1 MQMSCNW
8 ISFKFPIFW
17 FRRIFFSTCAPT
29 HEDSGESNYRGECR
43 VCHGPHGMSS
53 GRSAHQV
60 PPVGLGDFFVNL
72 TFRIVS
78 GWWVHR
84 GRNHPT
90 WRMMRATLQRH
101 IERWRLSLFFFPAF
115 KGAGLFWMA
124 AKWVFF
130 FFSKSGTYER
140 LMMFHLHH
148 ADQFQLAADV
158 RQCLERSLCKFVH
171 SSGQFCWK
179 MIAALLFGLC
189 ERNKNR
195 SIALEKLF
203 IESFGAEMIRW
214 NVWPQIRGKVAV
226 ALWPEVVSGKL
237 R

>member
-1 MQMSCNW
+1 MEYFTSRPMQMSCNW
-8 ISFKFPIFW
+8 ISFKFPIFLVSTD
-17 FRRIFFSTCAPT
+17 FFSTCAPT

-60 PPVGLGDFFVNL
+60 PPVGLGDLFVNL

-101 IERWRLSLFFFPAF
+101 IERWRLSLFFFPRS
-115 KGAGLFWMA
+115 KGRGFFEWRPND
-124 AKWVFF
+124 FF
-130 FFSKSGTYER
+130 FFFKKRGTYER

-158 RQCLERSLCKFVH
+158 RQCLERSLCKFVR

-179 MIAALLFGLC
+179 NDSGSPIWSVWTKQKQIDSSWKALYRVFWGRDDPVECLAANS
-189 ERNKNR
+189 R
-195 SIALEKLF
+195 
-203 IESFGAEMIRW
+203 
-214 NVWPQIRGKVAV
+214 
-226 ALWPEVVSGKL
+226 
-237 R
+237 